1 MPTMQNAVL
10 TRRRIAG
17 VALLISAVVFLA
29 ASAPSIGAQQ
39 PPAPHW
45 FWGTDLSSYTDAE
58 IKVFDQ
64 NGSEVDPNGGNC
76 QGDQHGRVDPQGTW
90 SVCIHPDDARQI
102 SLRLVTA
109 DVSRETDLLDVRRGG
124 FGHLGRP
131 GDASISIS
139 DFRHAITETL
149 TVRIIARRAPDGR
162 VEFGMRPPVGDDIFP
177 RARYFPATGPDHN
190 RWLRSSE
197 IDFGDGIVGRIIAR
211 RAPDGRVEFGFRVA
225 GYDDLFPPARYFPA
239 TGPDHNRWLRS
250 SEIEIGRP
258 Q

>member
-1 MPTMQNAVL
+1 MRANLIDAAA
-10 TRRRIAG
+10 RRWSLRAALFLGLIAMIA
-17 VALLISAVVFLA
+17 ALATSVD
-29 ASAPSIGAQQ
+29 AQGQ
-39 PPAPHW
+39 PKTPHW
-45 FWGTDLSSYTDAE
+45 FWGTDADAYAGST
-58 IKVFDQ
+58 IQAVDQ
-64 NGSEVDPNGGNC
+64 NGTVVETATIDSDGGWSVVVSPEDASQVKLRILSASGDRETALMDVIVGGFDPDGLSIAEFQAVDSGDDLDDL
-76 QGDQHGRVDPQGTW
+76 QGD
-90 SVCIHPDDARQI
+90 A
-102 SLRLVTA
+102 
-109 DVSRETDLLDVRRGG
+109 
-124 FGHLGRP
+124 
-131 GDASISIS
+131 
-139 DFRHAITETL
+139 ETL

-197 IDFGDGIVGRIIAR
+197 IDFGDGFVGRIIAR

-225 GYDDLFPPARYFPA
+225 GYDDLFPRARYFPA